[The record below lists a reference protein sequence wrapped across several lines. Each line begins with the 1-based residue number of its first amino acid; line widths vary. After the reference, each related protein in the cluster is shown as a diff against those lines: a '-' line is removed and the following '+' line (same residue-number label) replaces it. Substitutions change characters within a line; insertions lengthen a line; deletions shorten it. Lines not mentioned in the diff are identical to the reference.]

1 MPLNLKNFIVVD
13 GIFGWVFFPPFKFEY
28 IALFYLYI
36 NYLTILSKYAK
47 FKFYFNRNNF
57 QIFVLQK
64 WYIYIMLTY
73 SDIILNNGSF
83 NISYHNK

>member
-1 MPLNLKNFIVVD
+1 MPLNLKNSIVVHW
-13 GIFGWVFFPPFKFEY
+13 IFLGGFLPSKFEY

-36 NYLTILSKYAK
+36 DYLTIFSKSAN

-83 NISYHNK
+83 NIGYHNK

>member
-36 NYLTILSKYAK
+36 NYLTILSKSANY
-47 FKFYFNRNNF
+47 KFYFNRNNF

-73 SDIILNNGSF
+73 SDIISNNGSF
-83 NISYHNK
+83 NIIYHNK

>member
-36 NYLTILSKYAK
+36 NYLTILSKSAN
-47 FKFYFNRNNF
+47 FKSNF

-73 SDIILNNGSF
+73 SDIISNNGSF
-83 NISYHNK
+83 NIGYHNK

>member
-1 MPLNLKNFIVVD
+1 MPLNLKKFIVVD
-13 GIFGWVFFPPFKFEY
+13 FWVVFFLPFKFEY

-36 NYLTILSKYAK
+36 NHLTMLSKSAN
-47 FKFYFNRNNF
+47 FKFYLNRNNF

-73 SDIILNNGSF
+73 SDIISNNGSF
-83 NISYHNK
+83 NIIYHNK

>member
-1 MPLNLKNFIVVD
+1 MPLNLKKFIVVD
-13 GIFGWVFFPPFKFEY
+13 GIFGWFFFFLPFKFEY

-36 NYLTILSKYAK
+36 NHLTMLSKSAN

-64 WYIYIMLTY
+64 WYIYT
-73 SDIILNNGSF
+73 SC
-83 NISYHNK
+83 

>member
-1 MPLNLKNFIVVD
+1 MPLNLKNSIVVHL
-13 GIFGWVFFPPFKFEY
+13 IFLGGFWPSKFEY

-36 NYLTILSKYAK
+36 NYLTILSKSAN

-64 WYIYIMLTY
+64 WYIYT
-73 SDIILNNGSF
+73 SC
-83 NISYHNK
+83 